1 MANFANI
8 KNSDIEKIIYS
19 RISLKLNPIEE
30 KNMWQSL
37 NSSSMTQQNNRHKE
51 VQIILQEMIN
61 MINSITEKMKEDE
74 RKYKEIRRDIRKEE
88 KTIGDD
94 KR

>member
-37 NSSSMTQQNNRHKE
+37 NSSSMT
-51 VQIILQEMIN
+51 
-61 MINSITEKMKEDE
+61 
-74 RKYKEIRRDIRKEE
+74 
-88 KTIGDD
+88 
-94 KR
+94 